1 MPWLLWEEQRNIMN
15 NSKFLEKRYKADR
28 RLKKIGIS
36 AITAACLFLAIILI
50 SIILEASSVFTI
62 YKMQVELPNNPI
74 TSINEAENFL
84 KNKTDKFSALSKMSA
99 EIIVQDQLSGKVWLP
114 VSAKIND
121 ILINTSEILNPK
133 IAENLQLWQQQNLIK
148 KSFDF
153 GFFIN
158 KESRNPEMAGI
169 LTSWMG
175 SLYTMLVCILV
186 AIPISICTAIYLEEF
201 APRNLITSL
210 IEVNINNLAAVPS
223 IVFGLLAL
231 AILINFFDLPRSTP
245 ITAGL
250 TLAMMSLPT
259 LVITARSAMRTV
271 PTAIKHAALA
281 LGATRIQVIFH
292 YTLPL
297 ALPGIATGIIL
308 SIARA
313 MGETAPLI
321 LVGMVAFI
329 VDVPHS
335 IFDPATVL
343 PVQIYLWSSSPEHAF
358 KVKTAAAIVFL
369 LTLLILVNMVAVYIR
384 KKFEHRW

>member
-1 MPWLLWEEQRNIMN
+1 M
-15 NSKFLEKRYKADR
+15 NSKFLEKRYRADR
-28 RLKKIGIS
+28 LLKNFGIS
-36 AITAACLFLAIILI
+36 AIAISCLFLAIILI
-50 SIILEASSVFTI
+50 SIILEASNVFTI
-62 YKMQVELPNNPI
+62 YKIQVELPNTPI
-74 TSINEAENFL
+74 KNISEAEIFL
-84 KNKTDKFSALSKMSA
+84 KNKSDKYKFISKLSA
-99 EIIVQDQLSGKVWLP
+99 EMIVKSKLVGKAWLP
-114 VSAKIND
+114 ASSKIND
-121 ILINTSEILNPK
+121 ILLTDAKIINPK
-133 IAENLQLWQQQNLIK
+133 IAESLQLWKKQKLIK
-148 KSFDF
+148 KTFDLS
-153 GFFIN
+153 FFIN
-158 KESRNPEMAGI
+158 KESRNPEIAGI
-169 LTSWMG
+169 LTSLMG
-175 SLYTMLVCILV
+175 SLYTMLVCVAV

-201 APRNLITSL
+201 AAKNIITSL
-210 IEVNINNLAAVPS
+210 IEININNLAAVPS

-231 AILINFFDLPRSTP
+231 AILVNFFGLPRSTP

-259 LVITARSAMRTV
+259 LVITARQAMRTV

-292 YTLPL
+292 HTIPL

-321 LVGMVAFI
+321 LIGMVAFI

-335 IFDPATVL
+335 IFDPSTVL

-369 LTLLILVNMVAVYIR
+369 LTLLILINMVAVYIR
-384 KKFEHRW
+384 KKFENRW